1 MYSYIFLFSQLVT
14 NIVESKKEIFS
25 NLEESK

>member
-14 NIVESKKEIFS
+14 NIVESNKEIFS